1 MKSTRGYMLL
11 EVVLALSIFIVA
23 VVGLLK
29 SLSAGL
35 DANYRQQMHTN
46 TRLNLQSLLDEALAL
61 PPESRLE
68 KFAPDVFHVSYQREI
83 KPEAVK
89 LSDGKELKDIFKVT
103 VTAMDTKRDN
113 KVISELWTYV
123 SP

>member
-1 MKSTRGYMLL
+1 MKTNRGYMLL

-46 TRLNLQSLLDEALAL
+46 TRLNMQSLLDEALAL
-61 PPESRLE
+61 TPNSQVE
-68 KFAPDVFHVSYQREI
+68 KFPADAFHVSYQRET

-89 LSDGKELKDIFKVT
+89 LTDGRELNDIFKVT
-103 VTAMDTKRDN
+103 VTAMDTTRDN
-113 KVISELWTYV
+113 KVIAELWTYV